1 MADSNEFLK
10 NVEVKVCPRSGF
22 DKSHKNIGTLKVG
35 TITPILMDT
44 VIPNTTGDIKIDMVT
59 QLAPLVSDTFMR
71 CSVKL
76 EAFMVPH
83 RILYGGF
90 EDWFTEKQIANPAG
104 TLTNV
109 ALPKLSLDSGTSQGG
124 YPFSKFGPGSLADY
138 LGAHINVPV
147 GTNGAYVLPYDTLNI
162 FPFLAYHKI
171 YDDWYRNPLVQKPVF
186 QKRGFDAID
195 STTEARSNNVYV
207 SNLPYVAL
215 TKPLEYTSTSGFLKF
230 NDGVDIWSLRQRNYG
245 TDYFTGA
252 TPTAQ
257 FGSPSVIK
265 LSDSD
270 VFSIASLRAANSLQ
284 QFRER
289 NNIAGTR
296 LQDRVKAIYGADLSS
311 GVAQRSIYLGSASY
325 NVYSNGVY
333 QTATADSG
341 NPFSGV
347 GAKYGSAYAVGSNFH
362 VKFQADEPAM
372 VFVMATLTPE
382 VNYSDGID
390 RAMTYFTSSDPRGD
404 LANPLLQNVGQQP
417 IYTDELLSTQNKDY
431 ASAGVR
437 TVFGYVDRYADF
449 KVKNNSVHGEM
460 IQQPAAF
467 KTTTMHQFVAQRY
480 LGDLTSQPAIST
492 NFLQINTD
500 DLDDVFVA
508 DINTVSKGVAAWYD
522 CFIDYKVV
530 QPLAKYSMPSLQ
542 DPAYEHGETK
552 LMRRGGSQLNGLS

>member
-90 EDWFTEKQIANPAG
+90 EDWFTEKQIAGASTGILSNI
-104 TLTNV
+104 
-109 ALPKLSLDSGTSQGG
+109 ALPKLLLESEDGKYLHSL
-124 YPFSKFGPGSLADY
+124 FGPGTLADY

-147 GTNGAYVLPYDTLNI
+147 ETNGAFVLPYDELNI

-186 QKRGFDAID
+186 QKRAFDGLD
-195 STTEARSNNVYV
+195 GSQDYNYKNLYV
-207 SNLPYVAL
+207 SNLPYVAS
-215 TKPLEYTSTSGFLKF
+215 TKPIQYTSNSSAVKF
-230 NDGVDIWSLRQRNYG
+230 NDGVSIWSLRQRNYG

-257 FGSPSVIK
+257 FGSPSTIQ
-265 LSDSD
+265 LSSSNN
-270 VFSIASLRAANSLQ
+270 FSIASLRAANSLQ

-390 RAMTYFTSSDPRGD
+390 KAMTYFTSSDPRGD

-431 ASAGVR
+431 ADAGVR

-492 NFLQINTD
+492 NFLRINTS
-500 DLDDVFVA
+500 DLNDVFVA

-552 LMRRGGSQLNGLS
+552 IMRRGGSQLNGLS